1 MAAKE
6 IINGTVKF
14 NLRDF
19 HLEQNLCYF
28 FDDKFSDHFLLE
40 LIVEYRRFN
49 RCQCDWLGEKYINI
63 TRSCFLSEINLEI
76 ELLKIVTNNCNQIQ
90 QSIISNSTRSRL
102 NKSKR
107 ISSHVSLIYPIR
119 IISQYTLKQDQTES
133 NNKTPSLFPN

>member
-49 RCQCDWLGEKYINI
+49 RCQRDWLGEKYINI

-107 ISSHVSLIYPIR
+107 EFLHTSL
-119 IISQYTLKQDQTES
+119 
-133 NNKTPSLFPN
+133 